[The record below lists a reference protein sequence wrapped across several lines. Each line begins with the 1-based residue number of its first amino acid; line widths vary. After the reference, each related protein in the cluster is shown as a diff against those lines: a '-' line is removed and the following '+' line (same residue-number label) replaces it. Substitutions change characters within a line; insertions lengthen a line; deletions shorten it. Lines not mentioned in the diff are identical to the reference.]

1 MPVRDIPRNYRY
13 VTGVISSQKAVGEA
27 GHEASLERDF
37 FLLLEFNPSVKKF
50 EVQPLHVYWRDQLGR
65 RRRYTPDC
73 LVHYV
78 DDLKK
83 PTIFEIKFRSR
94 FWDKWSEMKHAYRAA
109 VHDAALKGA
118 RFEILTE
125 KEIRTPY
132 LECVKFLLPFVR
144 RGTND
149 ASKQLVLTTIAK
161 LKVTTPRELMAQISD
176 TPFERAYLMPS
187 LWCLIGTFQIYSDLT
202 KPLTMDSRIESCHDK
217 PYTQSCS

>member
-1 MPVRDIPRNYRY
+1 VSSPRKKPWGSRSRSEPG
-13 VTGVISSQKAVGEA
+13 TG
-27 GHEASLERDF
+27 
-37 FLLLEFNPSVKKF
+37 LLPSARINPSVKKF
-50 EVQPLHVYWRDQLGR
+50 EVQPLHVYWRDQFGC

-94 FWDKWSEMKHAYRAA
+94 FWDKWNEMKYAYRAA
-109 VHDAALKGA
+109 VHDAGLKGA

-125 KEIRTPY
+125 KEIRTP

-161 LKVTTPRELMAQISD
+161 LKVTTHEN
-176 TPFERAYLMPS
+176 
-187 LWCLIGTFQIYSDLT
+187 
-202 KPLTMDSRIESCHDK
+202 
-217 PYTQSCS
+217 

>member
-1 MPVRDIPRNYRY
+1 MR
-13 VTGVISSQKAVGEA
+13 
-27 GHEASLERDF
+27 
-37 FLLLEFNPSVKKF
+37 
-50 EVQPLHVYWRDQLGR
+50 
-65 RRRYTPDC
+65 
-73 LVHYV
+73 
-78 DDLKK
+78 
-83 PTIFEIKFRSR
+83 
-94 FWDKWSEMKHAYRAA
+94 HAYRAA

-118 RFEILTE
+118 RFKILTE

-176 TPFERAYLMPS
+176 TPFERAYMMPS
-187 LWCLIGTFQIYSDLT
+187 LWCLIGTFQIYTDLT